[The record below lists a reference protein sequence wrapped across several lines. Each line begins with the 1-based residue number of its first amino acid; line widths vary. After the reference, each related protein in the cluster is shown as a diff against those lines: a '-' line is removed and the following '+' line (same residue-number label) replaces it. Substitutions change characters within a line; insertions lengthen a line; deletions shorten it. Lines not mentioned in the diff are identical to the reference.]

1 MEDRL
6 LNLNDPVQ
14 SLEFLKMS
22 TSHCTQVFS
31 DYPLNTGRLAKKKR
45 DVYEK
50 TARQPFTVAIIDPV
64 LELLTTFCCYLA
76 VTASREI
83 NSTYQEKQTIVA
95 FMTLYQ
101 TSFILSSTDWHADL
115 FHKQKVVFSF

>member
-31 DYPLNTGRLAKKKR
+31 DYPLNTGRLAMKKKEMDMKR
-45 DVYEK
+45 
-50 TARQPFTVAIIDPV
+50 
-64 LELLTTFCCYLA
+64 LLG
-76 VTASREI
+76 S
-83 NSTYQEKQTIVA
+83 
-95 FMTLYQ
+95 
-101 TSFILSSTDWHADL
+101 LSL
-115 FHKQKVVFSF
+115 LQ

>member
-1 MEDRL
+1 MEDGL

-22 TSHCTQVFS
+22 ASHSTQVFS
-31 DYPLNTGRLAKKKR
+31 DYPLNTGRLAMKKKR
-45 DVYEK
+45 DGYEK
-50 TARQPFTVAIIDPV
+50 TARQLFSVTIIEPI

-83 NSTYQEKQTIVA
+83 NNTY
-95 FMTLYQ
+95 
-101 TSFILSSTDWHADL
+101 
-115 FHKQKVVFSF
+115 